1 MKKPYLGSHG
11 KLEYFYRSSDGRSM
25 VFIARD
31 GYASRRHAPL
41 RTKAHRNVRLGK
53 IAPGH

>member
-1 MKKPYLGSHG
+1 MKKSYLGSHG

-41 RTKAHRNVRLGK
+41 RTKVHRNVRLGK